1 MNQVPARDLE
11 TMPRESSG
19 RVELPC
25 EVQLCV
31 AAAMLRNTPGDEIK
45 TTTVALRQPALAATG
60 RLQQHVAV
68 ESHSPALARI
78 SKAAGRGGRSEFAQ
92 TATLGL
98 GGNSSCA
105 RPRLRYGT

>member
-1 MNQVPARDLE
+1 MNQVPARNLE

-45 TTTVALRQPALAATG
+45 TNDRRTATARLAATG

-92 TATLGL
+92 TATLR
-98 GGNSSCA
+98 A
-105 RPRLRYGT
+105 RRQLFLR

>member
-1 MNQVPARDLE
+1 MNQVPARNLE

-45 TTTVALRQPALAATG
+45 TTTVALRQPSWRRPVGSSSTSPLN
-60 RLQQHVAV
+60 RILLR
-68 ESHSPALARI
+68 SH
-78 SKAAGRGGRSEFAQ
+78 G
-92 TATLGL
+92 
-98 GGNSSCA
+98 
-105 RPRLRYGT
+105 

>member
-1 MNQVPARDLE
+1 MNQVPARNLE

-25 EVQLCV
+25 EAQLCV
-31 AAAMLRNTPGDEIK
+31 AAAMLRNTRRRDQDDDRR
-45 TTTVALRQPALAATG
+45 TATARLAATG

-92 TATLGL
+92 TATLR
-98 GGNSSCA
+98 A
-105 RPRLRYGT
+105 RRQLFLR

>member
-1 MNQVPARDLE
+1 MNQVPVRDLE

-45 TTTVALRQPALAATG
+45 TTTVALRQPPRPHRALLCVPVRTVAAYAYPS
-60 RLQQHVAV
+60 R
-68 ESHSPALARI
+68 
-78 SKAAGRGGRSEFAQ
+78 
-92 TATLGL
+92 
-98 GGNSSCA
+98 
-105 RPRLRYGT
+105 